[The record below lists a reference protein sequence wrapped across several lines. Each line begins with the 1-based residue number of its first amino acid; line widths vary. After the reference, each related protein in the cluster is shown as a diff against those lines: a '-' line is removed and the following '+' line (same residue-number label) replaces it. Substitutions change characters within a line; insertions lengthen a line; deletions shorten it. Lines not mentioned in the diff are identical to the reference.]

1 MENKDIA
8 FTIMDGSGADVNIEI
23 ARPTARLYASRFF
36 FFFFFYAFHGVAWDR
51 VIRSRDDAESSRV
64 KAIVRERKLTTSVRV
79 NFPNSLEACI
89 ARHTC

>member
-36 FFFFFYAFHGVAWDR
+36 FFFFTLFTVLRGIALSVLATT
-51 VIRSRDDAESSRV
+51 RSRLALRRSFE
-64 KAIVRERKLTTSVRV
+64 KE
-79 NFPNSLEACI
+79 N
-89 ARHTC
+89 